1 MELFSKKRTVVAIA
15 LSFTL
20 GACGGGSDDTSDT
33 LNENESY
40 VETDSGGQVIVE
52 NPQGEIKTDGEV
64 NSFAKISTLTGK
76 HEYLGEL
83 AVTCSNDSSNYF
95 ETDKVVVFG
104 SANLPV
110 DDFKTAA
117 ALVEHQVEEVP
128 QIFGTNWADYKSQRR
143 NIAKFA
149 IDSLIFGFNSI
160 AFLAYFIASS
170 SNSFSSS
177 ITTPSFFIS
186 TNKFAKLLYPCALL
200 LFNRTASRC
209 N

>member
-128 QIFGTNWADYKSQRR
+128 QIFGTNWAC
-143 NIAKFA
+143 
-149 IDSLIFGFNSI
+149 
-160 AFLAYFIASS
+160 
-170 SNSFSSS
+170 
-177 ITTPSFFIS
+177 
-186 TNKFAKLLYPCALL
+186 LLYTSPSP
-200 LFNRTASRC
+200 RD
-209 N
+209 